1 MNDFFPK
8 NYLLCFISYIVILVA
23 KFLGFCIQPH
33 AEVLAYFWH
42 ATKYQSSKYLEIGGA
57 KLTKNDLED
66 YILNSPKNGR
76 KNYAIIT
83 SESKNHIGNCSIYDI
98 NEQDKSYEIG
108 WLIGDKNFSYGLYA
122 PMAMFELHKIALLDL
137 GLERCRGK
145 VLKENVK
152 ARLNNQFIG
161 YKETANIKH
170 YHKKTKKY
178 LDMIKVELHKE
189 DWLIRG
195 EILSKKHPDFFQIT

>member
-1 MNDFFPK
+1 MKSNQNNLIKTKQQKISLKTLSLAHISSSYLDWMNDP
-8 NYLLCFISYIVILVA
+8 
-23 KFLGFCIQPH
+23 
-33 AEVLAYFWH
+33 VL
-42 ATKYQSSKYLEIGGA
+42 TKYLEIGVVQ
-57 KLTKNDLED
+57 LTKKDLED

-76 KNYAIIT
+76 RNYAIIT
-83 SESKNHIGNCSIYDI
+83 SESKDHIGNCSIYDI

-108 WLIGDKNFSYGLYA
+108 WIIGDKNFSYGLYA
-122 PMAMFELHKIALLDL
+122 SMAMFELHKIALLDL
-137 GLERCRGK
+137 GLERCRGA
-145 VLKENVK
+145 VLKDNVK

-161 YKETANIKH
+161 YKETVNIKH

-189 DWLIRG
+189 DWLTRG

>member
-1 MNDFFPK
+1 MKSNQNNLIKTKQQKIFLKPLSLAHISSSYLDWMNDP
-8 NYLLCFISYIVILVA
+8 
-23 KFLGFCIQPH
+23 
-33 AEVLAYFWH
+33 VL
-42 ATKYQSSKYLEIGGA
+42 TKYLEIGGA
-57 KLTKNDLED
+57 KLTKNDLKD

-83 SESKNHIGNCSIYDI
+83 GESKNHIGNCSIYDI
-98 NEQDKSYEIG
+98 NEQDKSYEVG

-122 PMAMFELHKIALLDL
+122 PMTMFELHKIAFLDF
-137 GLERCRGK
+137 GLEKCLGK
-145 VLKENVK
+145 VIKDNVK

-161 YKETANIKH
+161 YKETAKIKR

-178 LDMIKVELHKE
+178 VDMIKVELHKE

-195 EILSKKHPDFFQIT
+195 EILSKKNPDFFQIT